1 MRPSLCLRGSQLA
14 RLARQM
20 PRPVQAVAAGRRA
33 ITCVC
38 RRIGAGDGPRF
49 SLGTSVRAGDAVVQR
64 LTSHGWGAAVF
75 LLVSGF
81 AQNSVAAAGLAA

>member
-1 MRPSLCLRGSQLA
+1 
-14 RLARQM
+14 M
-20 PRPVQAVAAGRRA
+20 PRPMRVVAAGRRA
-33 ITCVC
+33 ITCAC

-64 LTSHGWGAAVF
+64 LTCHGWGAVAF

-81 AQNSVAAAGLAA
+81 AQNQVAAAGAAA